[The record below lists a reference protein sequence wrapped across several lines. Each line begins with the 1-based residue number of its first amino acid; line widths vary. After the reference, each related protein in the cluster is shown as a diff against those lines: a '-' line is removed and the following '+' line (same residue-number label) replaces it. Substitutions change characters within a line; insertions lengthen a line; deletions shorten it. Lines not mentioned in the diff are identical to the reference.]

1 MTANVAVQGD
11 RLRAWADA
19 AREGGWPG
27 HLAALAFATAATL
40 ALFSR
45 DAADMVSIWWTASTY
60 NHCMIVPFLA
70 AWLVSLRRAEVVRL
84 APAVWLPGAALIL
97 LAGSVWMA
105 GWAAGLAVL
114 RHIGLVM
121 MLQSLVVTLLGL
133 RVTRAL
139 LFPIAYLA
147 FMVPIGEELVPTL
160 QTVTAHMSMA
170 LLGLLGVPAHLDG
183 IFITIPNGL
192 FKVAEAC
199 AGVKFL
205 VAMIAYGALVA
216 NVCFRSWPRRAAFML
231 VCLIVPVLVN
241 GLRAAGTI
249 YAAHLTTAEAAAG
262 FDHVIY
268 GWVFFGLVMMLVMAI
283 GWRFFDR
290 RPGDPWLI
298 EASAST
304 DAPASRPW
312 PGLALALA
320 ALLIA
325 PAWQAAASA
334 AGQMPMPRAIALPAV
349 PGWKIV
355 PPANQPA
362 WVPRFAG
369 ADHQLFGHYA
379 GANGERVDLAIAL
392 YAWQEEGRELVGY
405 GQGAAGLD
413 GDAWVWS
420 ADAADPPG
428 GRGERLRAPGPVHRE
443 AVTFHR
449 LDGITT
455 GKAGQV
461 KLATLKARLLGG
473 DQAAAT
479 IIVSAVDRDGRPA
492 HGAIDAFLTA
502 MGRPETLADR
512 LIAQARG
519 R

>member
-1 MTANVAVQGD
+1 MTVSVAMQGD
-11 RLRAWADA
+11 RLRAWADT

-27 HLAALAFATAATL
+27 HLAALAFAAVAAL
-40 ALFSR
+40 ALFNR
-45 DAADMVSIWWTASTY
+45 DAADMASIWWNASTY
-60 NHCMIVPFLA
+60 NHCIIVPVLA

-84 APAVWLPGAALIL
+84 APSVWLPGVALIL
-97 LAGSVWMA
+97 LAGAAWMA

-114 RHIGLVM
+114 RHAGLVM
-121 MLQSLVVTLLGL
+121 MLQSLIVTLLGF
-133 RVTRAL
+133 RVARAL

-147 FMVPIGEELVPTL
+147 FMVPVGEELVPTL
-160 QTVTAHMSMA
+160 QTVTATMSMA
-170 LLGLLGVPAHLDG
+170 LLGIVGVPAHLDG

-205 VAMIAYGALVA
+205 VAMTAYGALVA
-216 NVCFRSWPRRAAFML
+216 NVCFSSWPRRAAFML
-231 VCLIVPVLVN
+231 VCLIVPVLAN

-249 YAAHLTTAEAAAG
+249 YAAHLTSAEAAAG
-262 FDHVIY
+262 FDHVVY
-268 GWVFFGLVMMLVMAI
+268 GWVFFAVVMALVMAI

-298 EASAST
+298 EPATGT
-304 DAPASRPW
+304 DAPAGRPW
-312 PGLALALA
+312 PGLALVLA
-320 ALLIA
+320 ALLVA
-325 PAWQAAASA
+325 PGWQAAASA
-334 AGQMPMPRAIALPAV
+334 AGQVPMPRPVALPAV
-349 PGWKIV
+349 AGWALV

-369 ADHQLFGHYA
+369 ADHQLFGHYV
-379 GANGERVDLAIAL
+379 GVNGERIDLAIAL
-392 YAWQEEGRELVGY
+392 YAWQDEGRELVGY

-420 ADAADPPG
+420 ADADDPPG

-449 LDGITT
+449 LGGMTT

-461 KLATLKARLLGG
+461 KLATLKAKLLGG

-479 IIVSAVDRDGRPA
+479 IIVSAVDREGRPA
-492 HGAIDAFLTA
+492 RGAIDAFLAA
-502 MGRPETLADR
+502 MGPPATLADR
-512 LIAQARG
+512 SIAQARG